1 MAKLK
6 MHKPNQLRM
15 ADTQSVKVAVVADR
29 RITGRKLQARRY
41 AVWLRDPTCA
51 MCGRVVPYPSG
62 FELDHVVPLFMGGED
77 VEENCQVLCVH
88 VEIIDGQRIK
98 KGCHVAKSATEQ
110 QPEGRG

>member
-29 RITGRKLQARRY
+29 RITGRRLQARRY
-41 AVWLRDPTCA
+41 GVWLRDPTCA

-98 KGCHVAKSATEQ
+98 KGCHAAKSATEQ